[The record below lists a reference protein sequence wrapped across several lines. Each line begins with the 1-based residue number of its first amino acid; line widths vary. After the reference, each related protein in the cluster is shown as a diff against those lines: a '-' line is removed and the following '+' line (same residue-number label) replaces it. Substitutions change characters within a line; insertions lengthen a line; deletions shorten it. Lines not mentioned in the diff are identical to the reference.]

1 MSAPEILARLAA
13 ARSADVEVW
22 AGAGWRG
29 SGTGA
34 VTVAHD
40 GDVLVLT
47 EAGVWAPD
55 GARPFRW
62 RAASRWRL
70 DGAALA
76 VEHVRQGIP
85 ARAVLDRQPDGAWV
99 GREAHRCGDD
109 RYSVTLRLDGAAVEV
124 AWTIA
129 GPCKAARVTTRYV

>member
-40 GDVLVLT
+40 GDVLVLS

-76 VEHVRQGIP
+76 VEHVRQGTP
-85 ARAVLDRQPDGAWV
+85 AAATL
-99 GREAHRCGDD
+99 DD
-109 RYSVTLRLDGAAVEV
+109 RGAEWAGRAPHLCGADRYTVTLRTEGEAVVV
-124 AWTIA
+124 AWTVS
-129 GPCKAARVTTRYV
+129 GPCKADRVVTRYA